1 MPKKDNNTFFI
12 GYFIIFIFIGS
23 LFLLN
28 LFIGVIF
35 LNYRLAEKKAK
46 DEALTDEHYRWIEL

>member
-1 MPKKDNNTFFI
+1 MV
-12 GYFIIFIFIGS
+12 FIFVGS
-23 LFLLN
+23 LFLIN